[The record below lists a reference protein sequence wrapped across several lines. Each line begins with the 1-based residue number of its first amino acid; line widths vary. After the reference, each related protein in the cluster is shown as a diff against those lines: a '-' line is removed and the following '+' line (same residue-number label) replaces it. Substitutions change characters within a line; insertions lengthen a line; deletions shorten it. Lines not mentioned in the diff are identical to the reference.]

1 MELRCRAKKIKKNIQ
16 SKQKKLLFLG
26 RIHPIKGLENLIKA
40 WREVQ
45 YLLPDWDLNLVGPDI
60 YGHKKALINLME
72 SIGCERIFFIQKLLR
87 KEKKTFIWKLIF
99 LFYQVS
105 LRILVW

>member
-1 MELRCRAKKIKKNIQ
+1 MQKKIKKNIQ

-60 YGHKKALINLME
+60 YMAI
-72 SIGCERIFFIQKLLR
+72 R
-87 KEKKTFIWKLIF
+87 KP
-99 LFYQVS
+99 
-105 LRILVW
+105 